1 VRVQTPPAHRA
12 PHEARQQIATLASI
26 TGGPSGPHLLRGDE
40 LRLADQSGMRGRRGT
55 THSGVGVDRR
65 DVLQE

>member
-1 VRVQTPPAHRA
+1 M
-12 PHEARQQIATLASI
+12 